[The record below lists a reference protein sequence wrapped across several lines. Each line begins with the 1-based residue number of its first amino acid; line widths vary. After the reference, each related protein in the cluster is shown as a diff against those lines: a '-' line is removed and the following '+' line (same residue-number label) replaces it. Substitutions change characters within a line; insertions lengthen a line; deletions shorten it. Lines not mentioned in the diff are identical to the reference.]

1 RLLGGGEPPPPP
13 GRSGILGRAMTI
25 LRIINR
31 GVDWETY
38 HAINAEVD
46 IEHWHPLGLI
56 MHGASEVGG
65 TVQIAQVWDS
75 EEYAERFDEETLK
88 PALRRSEEHTSEL
101 QSLAYLVCR

>member
-1 RLLGGGEPPPPP
+1 
-13 GRSGILGRAMTI
+13 MTI

-75 EEYAERFDEETLK
+75 EEYAQRFDEETLE
-88 PALRRSEEHTSEL
+88 PALRAVGAPLEAEVTIFQLEH
-101 QSLAYLVCR
+101 LVTP

>member
-1 RLLGGGEPPPPP
+1 
-13 GRSGILGRAMTI
+13 MTI

-75 EEYAERFDEETLK
+75 EEYAQRFDEETLE
-88 PALRRSEEHTSEL
+88 PALRAVGAPLDAEITIFQLEH
-101 QSLAYLVCR
+101 LVTP

>member
-1 RLLGGGEPPPPP
+1 
-13 GRSGILGRAMTI
+13 MTI

-65 TVQIAQVWDS
+65 TVQIAQVRDS

-88 PALRRSEEHTSEL
+88 PALSAVGAPLEAEVTSFQLEH
-101 QSLAYLVCR
+101 LVTP

>member
-1 RLLGGGEPPPPP
+1 
-13 GRSGILGRAMTI
+13 MTI

-31 GVDWETY
+31 GVNWETY

-46 IEHWHPLGLI
+46 IEHRHPLGLI

-75 EEYAERFDEETLK
+75 EEYAQRFDDETLK
-88 PALRRSEEHTSEL
+88 PALRAVGAPLEAEITIFQL
-101 QSLAYLVCR
+101 QHLVTP

>member
-1 RLLGGGEPPPPP
+1 
-13 GRSGILGRAMTI
+13 MTI

-31 GVDWETY
+31 GVNWETY

-46 IEHWHPLGLI
+46 IEHRHPLGLI

-75 EEYAERFDEETLK
+75 EEYAQRFDEETLE
-88 PALRRSEEHTSEL
+88 PALRAVGAPLDAETTIFQLEH
-101 QSLAYLVCR
+101 LVTP

>member
-1 RLLGGGEPPPPP
+1 
-13 GRSGILGRAMTI
+13 MTI

-31 GVDWETY
+31 GVNWETY
-38 HAINAEVD
+38 DAINAEVD

-75 EEYAERFDEETLK
+75 EEYAERYDEETLK
-88 PALRRSEEHTSEL
+88 PALRAVGAPLEAEVTIFQLEH
-101 QSLAYLVCR
+101 LVTP